1 MTRTLSFAAFAGLF
15 WLAAACGGSD
25 DAEQIITPGQ
35 ETPAAETTEASTSQP
50 GPSESRTA
58 FAAPDDP
65 ARPALTGKQ
74 IFDAQCVH
82 CHGAAD
88 DRPGTFQL
96 AATRG
101 EGYAVLEQREDLT
114 SDYVKYIVRHGLNAM
129 PTFKPTVIT
138 DEELDRLADYL
149 AKADVD

>member
-1 MTRTLSFAAFAGLF
+1 MMIRTLSFAA
-15 WLAAACGGSD
+15 LAALLTSCGGSD
-25 DAEQIITPGQ
+25 EAEQVITPGQ
-35 ETPAAETTEASTSQP
+35 QAPVAETTGASTSRDDGSQT
-50 GPSESRTA
+50 RTA
-58 FAAPDDP
+58 FVKPEDP
-65 ARPALTGKQ
+65 ARPALSGQQ
-74 IFDAQCVH
+74 IFNAQCVH
-82 CHGAAD
+82 CHGAGEEH
-88 DRPGTFQL
+88 PGTFQL

-149 AKADVD
+149 AKADVN